1 MAGSGKMEHSDNAS
15 FADRI
20 VTDPRIMVGKPVI
33 RGTRIPVSVILNLL
47 AHGYD
52 FTRIEDAYPDLTVQD
67 IRAAIEYS
75 AARMDREEVHSFDQP
90 A

>member
-1 MAGSGKMEHSDNAS
+1 MERGDYGS
-15 FADRI
+15 FADRV

-47 AHGYD
+47 ANGYD
-52 FTRIEDAYPDLTVQD
+52 FARIQEAYPDLSAEDV
-67 IRAAIEYS
+67 RAAIEYS
-75 AARMDREEVHSFDQP
+75 AARMDREEVRSFDQP

>member
-1 MAGSGKMEHSDNAS
+1 MADSTPGT
-15 FADRI
+15 FADRV
-20 VTDPRIMVGKPVI
+20 VTDPTIMVGKPVV

-47 AHGYD
+47 ANGYD
-52 FTRIEDAYPDLTVQD
+52 FARIQEAYPDLSADD

-75 AARMDREEVHSFDQP
+75 AARMDREEVRSFGRP